1 MTANAPA
8 LSLAEVLLRLPG
20 HAQPSPQAG
29 VTAWR
34 VEPTELGMAAAAL
47 AASTA
52 RLADMFVA
60 PVGAD
65 LAAGPQLE
73 RVLVLAFDD
82 EEHYLLLHS
91 TVVADHH
98 PGVATALPG
107 AYLEECEIFELW
119 GLLPGGGMPLNRVL
133 LPPDR
138 EAGAPLRMAVGPV
151 HARPLP
157 TEVRAPHVVQG
168 EAFEFPVGPVRG
180 VGQESLYMGLVTTG
194 EELLDVYLAWFHKHR
209 GIEQQLAGLDP
220 AKALFLVERCE
231 GLGAVGNSLAFARA
245 VETASG
251 TRVPEAAERTR
262 AVALELERI
271 YNHVATTAGLC
282 QATGLGVGQAQ
293 MEMLLEE
300 WLRLN
305 AAAFGHRYLFNVIAV
320 GGVQRGCDPTTL
332 EAELGP
338 LCSLFAERVE
348 ALLRTNSFVDRLE
361 SAGVV
366 TPEAAARLGLV
377 GPVARASGLGTDLRR
392 DHPGPVRATGL
403 SVPSQRD
410 GDVLARLRV
419 AIQEIRESERLI
431 EHWLKSG
438 ELVDL
443 ALTRGSVVAPMGD
456 GEAGSALGWCESARG
471 EALAWVKL
479 KAGRVEAARIRPAS
493 VRNWRAFDDAL
504 RSRNVFTDVAI
515 IEASFGL
522 TVAGFAR

>member
-1 MTANAPA
+1 MTANATA
-8 LSLAEVLLRLPG
+8 LPLAEVLQRLPG
-20 HAQPSPQAG
+20 HSQPSSQPG
-29 VTAWR
+29 VVAWEVDTADLAR
-34 VEPTELGMAAAAL
+34 AAAML
-47 AASTA
+47 AAASA
-52 RLADMFVA
+52 RLADMFVV
-60 PVGAD
+60 PVGAG
-65 LAAGPQLE
+65 LAAGSRLE
-73 RVLVLAFDD
+73 RVLVLAFD
-82 EEHYLLLHS
+82 EEERYLLLHS
-91 TVVADHH
+91 PVATDHH
-98 PGVATALPG
+98 PALAAALPA

-119 GLLPGGGMPLNRVL
+119 GLLPGGGQPLNRVL
-133 LPPDR
+133 LPPNR
-138 EAGAPLRMAVGPV
+138 EAGAPLRMAAGVIA
-151 HARPLP
+151 ARPLP

-220 AKALFLVERCE
+220 DRALFLVERCE

-245 VETASG
+245 VEAASD
-251 TRVPEAAERTR
+251 TRVPAAAELTR

-271 YNHVATTAGLC
+271 YNHVAATAALC

-305 AAAFGHRYLFNVIAV
+305 AAAFGHRYLFNVVAI

-332 EAELGP
+332 ETDLGP
-338 LCSLFAERVE
+338 LCSRFTERIE
-348 ALLRTNSFVDRLE
+348 ALLGTNSFVDRLE

-366 TPEAAARLGLV
+366 THDTAARLGLV
-377 GPVARASGLGTDLRR
+377 GPLARASGVGIDLRR
-392 DHPGPVRATGL
+392 DHPGPVSAAGL
-403 SVPSQRD
+403 RVPSRQE

-419 AIQEIRESERLI
+419 AIEEVRESERLI

-438 ELVDL
+438 ELVDS
-443 ALTRGSVVAPMGD
+443 ALTRGEVVAQLGD
-456 GEAGSALGWCESARG
+456 MEGGSALGWCESARG
-471 EALAWVKL
+471 EALAWVRL
-479 KAGRVEAARIRPAS
+479 TAGRVDSVRIRPAS

-515 IEASFGL
+515 IEASFWL

>member
-1 MTANAPA
+1 MTANATP

-20 HAQPSPQAG
+20 HPQPSSQAG
-29 VTAWR
+29 LTAWR
-34 VEPTELGMAAAAL
+34 VEPTDLGAAAAAL
-47 AASTA
+47 AATSA

-60 PVGAD
+60 PVGAN

-73 RVLVLAFDD
+73 RVLVLAFD
-82 EEHYLLLHS
+82 EEGRYLLLHS
-91 TVVADHH
+91 AVATDHH
-98 PGVATALPG
+98 PGVAAALPA
-107 AYLEECEIFELW
+107 AYVEECEIFELW

-133 LPPDR
+133 LPPGK
-138 EAGAPLRMAVGPV
+138 EARGPLRMAGAIE
-151 HARPLP
+151 ARPLP
-157 TEVRAPHVVQG
+157 NEVRAPHVVQG

-209 GIEQQLAGLDP
+209 GIEQQLVGLDP
-220 AKALFLVERCE
+220 AQALFLVERCE

-245 VETASG
+245 VEAAADTHATA
-251 TRVPEAAERTR
+251 AAERTR

-271 YNHVATTAGLC
+271 YTHVAATASLC
-282 QATGLGVGQAQ
+282 QATGLGVGQAH

-320 GGVQRGCDPTTL
+320 GGVQRGCDSSTL
-332 EAELGP
+332 ETELRP
-338 LCSLFAERVE
+338 LCSRFAEHVE
-348 ALLRTNSFVDRLE
+348 ALLGTNSFVDRLE

-366 TPEAAARLGLV
+366 TPAAAARLGLV
-377 GPVARASGLGTDLRR
+377 GPVARASGVEFDLRR
-392 DHPGPVRATGL
+392 DHPGPVAAIGL
-403 SVPSQRD
+403 RVPSRQE
-410 GDVLARLRV
+410 GDVLAQRV
-419 AIQEIRESERLI
+419 AIEEIRESERLI

-438 ELVDL
+438 ELVDS
-443 ALTRGSVVAPMGD
+443 ALTGGPVAAEMGD
-456 GEAGSALGWCESARG
+456 DEDGSALGWCESARG

-515 IEASFGL
+515 IEASFWL